1 MLRKHFPLIIGL
13 TIPVAMVLLVA
24 ASIVVPGLFVK
35 PQYDFLYFTSADY
48 SMNWDFG
55 VMEGKLENV
64 KQKKGLPTD
73 GNPVPVF
80 YVHDTQTNASRIVTM
95 EEAKE
100 LTLDPSQIS
109 PDGFELVQGGSRG
122 GFLFYSGN
130 ADYNAQYLR
139 GHGVSKRMNVKTE
152 GQRSYGS
159 IRFIGWIIP

>member
-1 MLRKHFPLIIGL
+1 MLRKHLPLIIGL
-13 TIPVAMVLLVA
+13 AIPAAMVLLVA
-24 ASIVVPGLFVK
+24 ASIVVPGLLVK
-35 PQYDFLYFTSADY
+35 PQHDFLYLTSADY
-48 SMNWDFG
+48 ATNWDLA
-55 VMEGKLENV
+55 VEEGTLVNV
-64 KQKKGLPTD
+64 RQKNGFSTD
-73 GNPVPVF
+73 GSPVPVL
-80 YVHDTQTNASRIVTM
+80 YVHDMTTNESRRVTV
-95 EEAKE
+95 EEAKK